1 MKYNGNDIFAPFNA
15 GLYGADSDEY
25 QSLQYEESKKTILAD
40 FKSEYEEEIKKAL
53 ANVGI
58 TYVGLSYYS
67 PRFYNY
73 STDSVDLE
81 CEVSDKE
88 KLLAFMRTN
97 AKEIDSD
104 LAKNVSYDGYIAL
117 TKDTYA
123 EAIEAVENGEAVDI
137 IVMSKILSSIDF
149 EEFEIYD
156 SMCWAYQCDECK
168 LIHEDI
174 DYLSDEDK
182 ETMQKCSNQIKV

>member
-15 GLYGADSDEY
+15 GLYGIDSDEY
-25 QSLQYEESKKTILAD
+25 QSLQYEESKETILAD
-40 FKSEYEEEIKKAL
+40 FRHEYEEEITKAL

-73 STDSVDLE
+73 STDSIDLE

-88 KLLAFMRTN
+88 KLLVFMRTN
-97 AKEIDSD
+97 AKEIDND
-104 LAKNVSYDGYIAL
+104 LVKNVSYDGYIAL

-123 EAIEAVENGEAVDI
+123 EAVEAVENGEAVDT

-149 EEFEIYD
+149 EEFDIYD
-156 SMCWAYQCDECK
+156 SMCWGYQCDECQ

-174 DYLSDEDK
+174 EYMSDEDK